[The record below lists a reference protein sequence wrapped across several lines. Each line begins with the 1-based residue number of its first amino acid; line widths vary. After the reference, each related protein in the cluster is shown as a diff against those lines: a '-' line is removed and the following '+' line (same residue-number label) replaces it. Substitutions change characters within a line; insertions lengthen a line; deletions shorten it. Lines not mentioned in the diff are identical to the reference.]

1 MLTFHML
8 SNYVSIVVDIFI
20 MDDLSNSLIIMSL
33 LLYYSCVEVEY

>member
-8 SNYVSIVVDIFI
+8 SNYVSVVVDICI
-20 MDDLSNSLIIMSL
+20 MVVLNSSLIIMSL

>member
-8 SNYVSIVVDIFI
+8 NNYVSIVVDICI

>member
-8 SNYVSIVVDIFI
+8 GNYVSVVVDICI
-20 MDDLSNSLIIMSL
+20 MVVLSSSLIIMSL